1 MIKKKTRDDEAKNSL
16 FEMKKYGKLQL
27 NFKQTDIL
35 FKVKV

>member
-16 FEMKKYGKLQL
+16 FEMKKYGNLQL
-27 NFKQTDIL
+27 NLKKTNIL